1 MLIRIFQIRITIT
14 QIEAMNIITRAKGI
28 IIMIKIITKKT
39 RMNIMRRL
47 YINKNTIKII
57 IDIIA
62 GLIQPTPFSISN
74 F

>member
-62 GLIQPTPFSISN
+62 GLIQPTPFSISY

>member
-1 MLIRIFQIRITIT
+1 MLIRIFQIRIRIT

>member
-28 IIMIKIITKKT
+28 IIMIKIIMKKT

-62 GLIQPTPFSISN
+62 SLIQPTPFSISN

>member
-62 GLIQPTPFSISN
+62 SLIQPTPFSISN

>member
-28 IIMIKIITKKT
+28 IIMIKIITKKF

-57 IDIIA
+57 IDIIV